1 MEELFTTLTRAVEG
15 TPAIALGAAFVWG
28 VLSVLLSPCHL
39 GSIPLIVGFINGQG
53 VSTTRRAFVVS
64 VAFAGGI
71 LATIYA
77 IGYITH
83 KIGGL
88 MGDLGAWAN
97 YLVAGLFFLV
107 GLVLLD
113 VIPLLALQTSLVL
126 GIARVFRYR
135 ITLGRVRELL
145 ATFGL
150 GFLGRTLFQELSKL
164 GGPPGWALAAAIAAS
179 TTAAMGYAATVWFER
194 GERLTR
200 ERVRDLARGLSGQL
214 LERLRGLGRRR
225 PGRQKVEEAVE
236 AALEALPSAAP
247 APPLP
252 PGPTDRTR

>member
-15 TPAIALGAAFVWG
+15 TPVIAVGAAFVWG

-83 KIGGL
+83 KIGGM

-97 YLVAGLFFLV
+97 YLVAALFFLV
-107 GLVLLD
+107 GLALLD
-113 VIPLLALQTSLVL
+113 VIALPWSGPRQVGMKRKGVLAAFVLGLVFGIALGPCTFTFMVPLLAVTIFKPTATAAWSGLLLSVYGVGHCSVIILAGTSAGWVQRYLNWNEKSKGAIILKKICGLLVL
-126 GIARVFRYR
+126 AGGVYLIY
-135 ITLGRVRELL
+135 L
-145 ATFGL
+145 A
-150 GFLGRTLFQELSKL
+150 K
-164 GGPPGWALAAAIAAS
+164 
-179 TTAAMGYAATVWFER
+179 
-194 GERLTR
+194 
-200 ERVRDLARGLSGQL
+200 
-214 LERLRGLGRRR
+214 
-225 PGRQKVEEAVE
+225 
-236 AALEALPSAAP
+236 
-247 APPLP
+247 
-252 PGPTDRTR
+252 